1 MITSI
6 LMMNDSMVT
15 FLMVLELIKRTRE
28 KRLERNQIRAIPRII
43 FDLEVKQLSTL
54 DIVFGYEN
62 DWISK

>member
-28 KRLERNQIRAIPRII
+28 KRLERNQIRTIPRII
-43 FDLEVKQLSTL
+43 FDLEVKQLLL

-62 DWISK
+62 DWINK